1 VKFLLVTDLDNTL
14 IGDDRATIALNQ
26 NLASLNADIEQENLV
41 LVYATGRSLV
51 SYKDLCYEFLLRT
64 GEALLDPHYLVAGVG
79 SEIYRKNTLDRD
91 WANHISSDW
100 ERQAIATLASSIP
113 ELLPQAE
120 TEQNQWKLSY
130 LVKSKD
136 NFATIQNLKRQLNQ
150 AGLKAQIIFS
160 SDRDLDILP
169 RNSGKG
175 KAVTYLRERLGIDM
189 KQTLVCGDSGNDIT
203 MFEQKTLGVIVQNSQ
218 HELLEWHQLH
228 SYPQHYVSQKG
239 YAWGILEA
247 IAHFQLNGNIKIK
260 PQSNGRG

>member
-14 IGDDRATIALNQ
+14 IGDDRATITLNQ
-26 NLASLNADIEQENLV
+26 ELNIVKENLV

-64 GEALLDPHYLVAGVG
+64 GKSLLEPDYLVAGVG
-79 SEIYRKNTLDRD
+79 SEIYRRNTLDRD
-91 WANHISSDW
+91 WAGHISSDW
-100 ERQAIATLASSIP
+100 ERQAIATLANSIS
-113 ELLPQAE
+113 ELIPQAE
-120 TEQNQWKLSY
+120 TEQNPWKLSY
-130 LVKSKD
+130 LVNSTD
-136 NFATIQNLKRQLNQ
+136 NFAIIQNLKRQLNQ
-150 AGLKAQIIFS
+150 AGLKAQVVFS

-175 KAVTYLRERLGIDM
+175 KAVTYLREKLGITSDR
-189 KQTLVCGDSGNDIT
+189 TLVCGDSGNDIT
-203 MFEQKTLGVIVQNSQ
+203 MFEQQTLGVIVQNSQ

-247 IAHFQLNGNIKIK
+247 IATHFSLPFNRIDIQKSITD
-260 PQSNGRG
+260 